1 MPALPLLIEP
11 DTLESLLDDP
21 ELLLVD
27 LCHPERYAVGH
38 LPGAVHIHPQET
50 QLGRPPAPGA
60 LPDADSLQR
69 LLNRIGLTP
78 ERHVVVYD
86 DEGGGWAGRFIWLL
100 DCVGHRHY
108 SLLNG
113 GWIAWSEE
121 GKPLT
126 DSVPQ
131 PAPSQYPLRIQYEP
145 TATLDDVMASL
156 EDPQTRIWDAR
167 SPAEYRGERQAAAKS
182 GHIPGACNL
191 EWTQAM
197 DPARGFRLRPEDE
210 LRKQLQAQGID
221 LDKRIITHCQTHH
234 RSGLTYVVAKLLGAK
249 QVQGYAGSWAEWG
262 NDPNTPVER

>member
-11 DTLESLLDDP
+11 DALEDVLDSPD
-21 ELLLVD
+21 LLLVD
-27 LCHPERYAVGH
+27 LCHPERYATGH
-38 LPGAVHIHPQET
+38 LPGAVHVHPQAT
-50 QLGRPPAPGA
+50 QLGRPPTPGA
-60 LPDADSLQR
+60 LPDRESLQH

-78 ERHVVVYD
+78 EHHVVVYD

-100 DCVGHRHY
+100 DCVGHKHY

-113 GWIAWSEE
+113 GWIAWREA

-126 DSVPQ
+126 QTAPSPR
-131 PAPSQYPLRIQYEP
+131 PSQYPLEIQHEP
-145 TATLDDVMASL
+145 TATLDEVLARLD
-156 EDPQTRIWDAR
+156 DPETQIWDAR

-182 GHIPGACNL
+182 GHIPGARNL

-197 DPARGFRLRPEDE
+197 DPSRAFRLRSEGE
-210 LRKQLQAQGID
+210 LRKLLEEQGIE

-234 RSGLTYVVAKLLGAK
+234 RSGLTYVVAKLLGAR
-249 QVQGYAGSWAEWG
+249 QVQGYAGSWSEWG